1 MSVWADEGVWDVF
14 FSFITHT
21 NALRLDVVYD
31 GGGRQYFLVQYR
43 GTTPAPQKN
52 KNRNDHVG
60 LTLWTD
66 GRFPL
71 RGRENGAVGNR
82 QTVR

>member
-21 NALRLDVVYD
+21 HALRLDVVYV
-31 GGGRQYFLVQYR
+31 GGGRQYFLVQYS
-43 GTTPAPQKN
+43 GTTPATKK

-60 LTLWTD
+60 QTLWTD

-71 RGRENGAVGNR
+71 RGRENGVVGSR